1 MKLSK
6 MALAAVAAAGL
17 ATAAYAQNVTVG
29 ATVYGPEG
37 NAVGT
42 IESVAEGVVTVDTG
56 KHKAP
61 LPTNAFGK
69 SEQGP
74 TITVTKAQ
82 LDAMLDEQIAAASA
96 KRDAALVEA
105 AAVITADNQ
114 PLGVVKSI
122 SGNTVIVT
130 RGEGSVN
137 LLREHFAVNQSGQLM
152 VLFTDAQLDQAVA
165 TQTAAAQAPATAATA
180 AQTPVADATDAAA
193 QPTAEP
199 AAEPT
204 E

>member
-1 MKLSK
+1 MKFSK
-6 MALAAVAAAGL
+6 MAIAAIAAAGI
-17 ATAAYAQNVTVG
+17 ATAAHAQGVTVG

-37 NAVGT
+37 NSVGT
-42 IESVAEGVVTVDTG
+42 IESVADGVVTVDTG

-61 LPTNAFGK
+61 LPSNAFGQGDK
-69 SEQGP
+69 GP

-82 LDAMLDEQIAAASA
+82 LDAMLDEQIAAANA

-105 AAVITADNQ
+105 AAVVTADNQ

-122 SGNTVIVT
+122 AGNTVIVS
-130 RGEGSVN
+130 GGQGDLN

-165 TQTAAAQAPATAATA
+165 AQTSATPSPAAGAAQVETTAGAT
-180 AQTPVADATDAAA
+180 
-193 QPTAEP
+193 E
-199 AAEPT
+199 
-204 E
+204 